1 MRDPIQPVFR
11 ERVQAD
17 WIDYNGHLNEA
28 FYLLIFSHA
37 TDELIDR
44 IGMDAGYR
52 EREKRSIYTLETHI
66 LYALEVKQGV
76 EVEVRT
82 RLLDLDGKRIHLF
95 HEMVRPD
102 GGIACVSEMV
112 MACVDM
118 TGPRVCA
125 FAAGPMERLEALFE
139 RDRVLPWPEKAGRAV
154 GLRKGR
160 RQDIS

>member
-82 RLLDLDGKRIHLF
+82 RLLDLDGKRIRISGYMLRHK
-95 HEMVRPD
+95 VKP
-102 GGIACVSEMV
+102 GI
-112 MACVDM
+112 
-118 TGPRVCA
+118 TGLAQVNGWR
-125 FAAGPMERLEALFE
+125 GETETLEKMERRIEFDHRYIREWSLFM
-139 RDRVLPWPEKAGRAV
+139 DFKILLQTIVVVL
-154 GLRKGR
+154 
-160 RQDIS
+160 RQENAY

>member
-1 MRDPIQPVFR
+1 MRDPIQPAFR
-11 ERVQAD
+11 ERIQAD

-82 RLLDLDGKRIHLF
+82 IEEAKAALSAGVDIIMLDNMPVHMV
-95 HEMVRPD
+95 HE
-102 GGIACVSEMV
+102 
-112 MACVDM
+112 
-118 TGPRVCA
+118 
-125 FAAGPMERLEALFE
+125 
-139 RDRVLPWPEKAGRAV
+139 AV
-154 GLRKGR
+154 KTIKGR
-160 RQDIS
+160 TKVDVSGNITLDNLLSYAPTGVDYVSVGEITHSAPAMDIHMTVKCT